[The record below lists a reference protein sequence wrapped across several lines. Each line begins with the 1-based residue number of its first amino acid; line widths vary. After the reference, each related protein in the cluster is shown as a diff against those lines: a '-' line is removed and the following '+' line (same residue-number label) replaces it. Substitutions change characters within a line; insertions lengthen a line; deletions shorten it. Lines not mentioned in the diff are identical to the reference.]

1 MRIML
6 KTGLL
11 LPRSFEE
18 VAEPLYISGLRK
30 KRSLSSRQGQ
40 GDPSRLQVEERQ
52 RGTSLPGGVAL
63 WLLCPVKHQAAAK
76 AEPFLHL
83 KLNL

>member
-1 MRIML
+1 MRIMP

-18 VAEPLYISGLRK
+18 VAEPLCISGLRK
-30 KRSLSSRQGQ
+30 KWSNSSRQGQ
-40 GDPSRLQVEERQ
+40 GDPSHLQGEERQ
-52 RGTSLPGGVAL
+52 QGTSLPGGVAL
-63 WLLCPVKHQAAAK
+63 WLLCPVNHQAAAK
-76 AEPFLHL
+76 AKPFLHL